1 MGSVI
6 SFGKISAITSN
17 IFSLLFVSLLV
28 PHDSNGVPRVIVSQI
43 LGILFYFFSP
53 YHSFFFFLLFVYPF
67 EKFLLT
73 FLKPH
78 QLFPCPHVVLR

>member
-6 SFGKISAITSN
+6 GFGKISAITSN
-17 IFSLLFVSLLV
+17 IFSVLFVPLLV
-28 PHDSNGVPRVIVSQI
+28 SHYSNGAPLGIVPQI
-43 LGILFYFFSP
+43 LDILFHFFSLF
-53 YHSFFFFLLFVYPF
+53 HSFFFLFVFPF

-78 QLFPCPHVVLR
+78 QLFFVHM